1 MSLFTASL
9 NSGSNGN
16 CYYFGNQQDAILIDA
31 GISCR
36 EIERRMKRLSLS
48 MKKVKAIFV
57 THEHSDHIFGLSK
70 LSKKYQLP
78 VYITEPT
85 MKQGRLS
92 KGLLTEKLSRT
103 ISFHAYEPITIGNL
117 SVTAFPTQHDA
128 SDPHNFIVT
137 CDTVK
142 VGVFTDI
149 GHTDDHVIRN
159 FEQCH
164 AAYLEANYDEELLET
179 GTYPEAL
186 KDRIR
191 GGQGHLSNKQSL
203 ELFLNHRPDHMSLL
217 FPSHLSA
224 NNNSQ
229 TIVRNLFTGIAGA
242 TKIIIASRYKET
254 PVYIIQ
260 NTTGQDNKPLPMPDQ
275 LSQLLRK
282 ESFGQLSLFE

>member
-16 CYYFGNQQDAILIDA
+16 CYYFGNHEEAILIDA

-70 LSKKYQLP
+70 LSKKYKLP
-78 VYITEPT
+78 VYITDPT
-85 MKQGRLS
+85 MKQGRL
-92 KGLLTEKLSRT
+92 KLGRA
-103 ISFHAYEPITIGNL
+103 IPFRAYEPITLGKL
-117 SVTAFPTQHDA
+117 SVTAFPTLHDA
-128 SDPHNFIVT
+128 SDPHDFVVT

-142 VGVFTDI
+142 AGVFTDI
-149 GHTDDHVIRN
+149 GRPCEHVVRH

-164 AAYLEANYDEELLET
+164 AAYLEANYDEVLLET

-186 KDRIR
+186 KERIR
-191 GGQGHLSNKQSL
+191 GGNGHLSNKQAL
-203 ELFLNHRPDHMSLL
+203 ELFLNHRPEYMTHL
-217 FPSHLSA
+217 FLSHLSA

-229 TIVRNLFTGIAGA
+229 TIVKNLFAGIAGG

-254 PVYIIQ
+254 PVYFIR
-260 NTTGQDNKPLPMPDQ
+260 NTTGQGNKPLLMPDQ
-275 LSQLLRK
+275 LSQL
-282 ESFGQLSLFE
+282 QLSLFQ